1 MLLHIFFEVCWS
13 VAGTLGVGVLEAC
26 FDCITFLFWN
36 VLFPEPDLIKKES
49 TSMMEEHKA
58 DPMKK
63 DLVRVLVMW
72 KC

>member
-1 MLLHIFFEVCWS
+1 M
-13 VAGTLGVGVLEAC
+13 AGTLGVGVLEAC
-26 FDCITFLFWN
+26 FDCITFLSF
-36 VLFPEPDLIKKES
+36 LERFFFPEPDLIKKES

>member
-1 MLLHIFFEVCWS
+1 M
-13 VAGTLGVGVLEAC
+13 AGTLGVGVLEAC
-26 FDCITFLFWN
+26 FGFITLLFLECF
-36 VLFPEPDLIKKES
+36 FPEPDLIKKES